1 MTLYTKNCEILY
13 SSLLIRMIFCR
24 NKSYVPKTEQEYDLD
39 LVNRYK
45 D

>member
-13 SSLLIRMIFCR
+13 SSLIRMIFCR
-24 NKSYVPKTEQEYDLD
+24 NKSYVSKTEQEYDLD